1 MDSDDLLKA
10 ELQKVLSECQRLRE
24 ENAQLRLRIDQG
36 RDSVP
41 LDTQQPSEPTN
52 NHPPNLPSPSRLTPT
67 SLSQSPA
74 PQSPSL
80 TPSSLAPTPPSLSND
95 SRPEA
100 KVSFFRSLFRGR
112 DDVYAVKWEGKNG
125 RTGYSPAG
133 VREWDQ
139 SPSHRQQKQSFR
151 YNKLFPL
158 SDEAIRDH
166 LLGKQTVGVY
176 PLRQDDT
183 CWFVAVDFDKKS
195 WETDASAFLRMCR
208 DMEVPASLERSRS
221 GNGAHVW
228 IFFSIPIQA
237 ALARKFASAVLTR
250 TMERRYAL
258 GLDSYDRLFPSQDT
272 MPKGGFGNLIALPLQ
287 HAPRERGNSVFVD
300 EELRPYDDQWT
311 FLSSIKRLDQD
322 QIRTLLRKLY
332 PVGDVLNIKYSTSDY
347 DAESD
352 PWILPPSG
360 RLPHSDIAEPLPQ
373 TVSINLGNQIYIE
386 KKGLP
391 DVFLDQLIRLAA
403 FQNPEFYKTQ
413 AMRLSTFGK
422 PRVIACAEDLPRYIA
437 LPRGLL
443 QEVLDQFRT
452 QGITVEVTDHRFGG
466 VPLQVEFHGER
477 RSRQTEAAKALASC
491 DDGILCAPTAFG
503 KTAVAAQLIAV
514 RKVNTL
520 VLVHRRH
527 LMDQW
532 RERLA
537 LFLGLSTKDIGQIG
551 SGKTKQ
557 TEKLDVAVIQ
567 SLIRKG
573 EVKDIV
579 SEYGQVIVDECHHVS
594 AFSFERVLRKVKA
607 KYVVG
612 LTATPIRKDGHHPI
626 ILMQCG
632 PIRFN
637 ASGKRQAAASAFRY
651 EVVPRLTTFS
661 IPPERNGL
669 SIQDI
674 YAALIRDDERNN
686 LVVADVV
693 HSIENKRFPLVL
705 TERTDHLQLLL
716 EKLQRLVPNVFV
728 MKGGMGKKQR
738 ESLASEISS
747 LPKDQQRVILAT
759 GRYVGEGFDD
769 ARLDTLFLA
778 MPISWRG
785 TVQQY
790 VGRLHRLYEN
800 KQVVRVYDYVDTLV
814 PVLNRMYEKRL
825 KAYKAVGY
833 AITTPGENQ
842 AQADLKFAAI
852 ERIAVQTAIGYE
864 EARGC
869 KVESVE
875 SDTRGFD
882 LISRRTVSDTSRE
895 RIETRFIEVK
905 GRAAVGE
912 IALTANEYKT
922 AQRLGDDYWLYVV
935 FNCMSQP
942 EVTLIQNPAQFDWE
956 PLSKIDCYRIGAE
969 TLLNKVM
976 AVGSK

>member
-1 MDSDDLLKA
+1 MDSDEILKA
-10 ELQKVLSECQRLRE
+10 ELKKAVAECERLRE
-24 ENAQLRLRIDQG
+24 ENARLRVRVGQA
-36 RDSVP
+36 S
-41 LDTQQPSEPTN
+41 DTLASTPNQFSAHN
-52 NHPPNLPSPSRLTPT
+52 NKKAQASATVTAESPPEL
-67 SLSQSPA
+67 
-74 PQSPSL
+74 
-80 TPSSLAPTPPSLSND
+80 
-95 SRPEA
+95 
-100 KVSFFRSLFRGR
+100 KVSLFSSLFRGR
-112 DDVYAVKWEGKNG
+112 DDVYAVRWEGKNG

-133 VREWDQ
+133 IREWGQ
-139 SPSHRQQKQSFR
+139 APSPGRGQKKSFR
-151 YNKLFPL
+151 HSKLFPL
-158 SDEAIRDH
+158 SEGVIRDH
-166 LLGKQTVGVY
+166 LLGKETIGVY
-176 PLRQDDT
+176 PLLQDDT

-195 WETDASAFLRMCR
+195 WEADARAFLKMCQET
-208 DMEVPASLERSRS
+208 DVPASLERSRS
-221 GNGAHVW
+221 GNGGHVW
-228 IFFSIPIQA
+228 IFFKSPIQA
-237 ALARKFASAVLTR
+237 ALARKLASAVLTR
-250 TMERRYAL
+250 TMERRYAM

-287 HAPRERGNSVFVD
+287 HGPRENGNSVFVD
-300 EELRPYDDQWT
+300 DQLRAYDDQWT
-311 FLSSIKRLDQD
+311 FLSSIKRLGPDDFQV
-322 QIRTLLRKLY
+322 LLRKVY
-332 PVGDVLNIKYSTSDY
+332 PAGDVINIKHSASDY
-347 DAESD
+347 DEASD

-360 RLPHSDIAEPLPQ
+360 QHAFKIITEPLPPNI
-373 TVSINLGNQIYIE
+373 SIKLGNLIYVE
-386 KKGLP
+386 KKDLP
-391 DVFLDQLIRLAA
+391 DAFLDRLIRLAA

-422 PRVIACAEDLPRYIA
+422 PRVIGCAEDLLHHIA

-443 QEVLDQFRT
+443 KEVLDLFHSNR
-452 QGITVEVTDHRFGG
+452 IAVDVTDHRFGG
-466 VPLQVEFHGER
+466 VPIEVDFQGDR
-477 RSRQTEAAKALASC
+477 RAAQTEAAKALASC

-503 KTAVAAQLIAV
+503 KTAVAAQLIAM

-551 SGKTKQ
+551 GGKTTK
-557 TEKLDVAVIQ
+557 TGRLDVAVIQ

-579 SEYGQVIVDECHHVS
+579 AEYGQVIVDECHHVS

-637 ASGKRQAAASAFRY
+637 VSSKKQAAASAFQY
-651 EVVPRLTTFS
+651 EVIPRLTGFTV
-661 IPPERNGL
+661 PPEWNGIG
-669 SIQDI
+669 IQDI
-674 YAALIRDDERNN
+674 YTALVHDDQRTD
-686 LVVADVV
+686 LIVADVV
-693 HSIENKRFPLVL
+693 GAIEDGRFPLLL

-716 EKLQRLVPNVFV
+716 EKLARRVPNVFV

-738 ESLASEISS
+738 DALASEISS
-747 LPKDQQRVILAT
+747 VPEDQQRVIIAT
-759 GRYVGEGFDD
+759 GRYIGEGFDD

-785 TVQQY
+785 TLRQY
-790 VGRLHRLYEN
+790 VGRLHRLHEN
-800 KQVVRVYDYVDTLV
+800 KYVVRVYDYVDACV

-833 AITTPGENQ
+833 TVTRPSGEQ
-842 AQADLKFAAI
+842 EAQADLRFVAI
-852 ERIAVQTAIGYE
+852 ERIAVQAAIAFE
-864 EARGC
+864 EARGSE
-869 KVESVE
+869 VESVE

-882 LISRRTVSDTSRE
+882 LISRRLVSDTARVP
-895 RIETRFIEVK
+895 IESRFIEVK
-905 GRAAVGE
+905 GRGAIGE

-935 FNCMSQP
+935 FNCASQP
-942 EVTLIQNPAQFDWE
+942 QVTTIQNPARFDWE
-956 PLSKIDCYRIGAE
+956 PLSKIDCYRIKPE
-969 TLLNKVM
+969 TILK
-976 AVGSK
+976 SHR